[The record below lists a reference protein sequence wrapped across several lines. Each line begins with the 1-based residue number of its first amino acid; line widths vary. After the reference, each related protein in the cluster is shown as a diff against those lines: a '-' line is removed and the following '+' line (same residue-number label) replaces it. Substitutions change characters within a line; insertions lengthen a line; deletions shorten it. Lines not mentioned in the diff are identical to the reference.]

1 MTSSILS
8 RLPRVLLAALFSL
21 ALLAAGPA
29 GTVHAASTCPVY
41 NPPSELVLAAGT
53 PQSAPLGTPFQTG
66 FRVALAA
73 SNGCPITTS
82 LAGVAVTFTAPG
94 SGPSGIFASSG
105 TSAAL
110 VGTDESG
117 TATAPTY
124 TANLLP
130 GGYLVVA
137 TSALG
142 SVVFSVV
149 NTPSGVPATIK
160 PLSPASQSAT
170 VGARF
175 PKPLRAKV
183 LDANGDPVQG
193 ASVAF
198 SLGTGGTFDGGAP
211 QVTEPTN
218 DSGIATSPP
227 FAAGET
233 AGTFTATATVA
244 GITAPARFTLR
255 DLALKAPR
263 LSLVGGGSRSAV
275 VGTGFRSRIEVK
287 ARDGAGHPLAGATV
301 TFSLGAGSTGATA
314 GGAGSGGGAGAS
326 FAGGAPQATEAT
338 NARGIAMSPRFS
350 ANTTA
355 GAFTATATLMGGG
368 TVAVTLHNR
377 PGRARSLMPGAA
389 ATESTTVGTR
399 FPIRLAVTVTDQD
412 GNPVAGVRVRFSAPG
427 AGASGRFAHRRRTAT
442 AKTNAAGIAVAP
454 ALVANH
460 TPGGFVVRATA
471 AGHSAAFALVNQP
484 PGG

>member
-1 MTSSILS
+1 MTRSILD
-8 RLPRVLLAALFSL
+8 RLPRLLLPGLLAL

-29 GTVHAASTCPVY
+29 GAAHAASTCPAY
-41 NPPSELVLAAGT
+41 NPPSELVLADGT
-53 PQSAPLGTPFQTG
+53 PQSAPLGTPFQTA
-66 FRVALAA
+66 FRVAVAA
-73 SNGCPITTS
+73 ANGCPITTP

-94 SGPSGIFASSG
+94 NGPSGVFSSSG

-110 VGTDESG
+110 VGTDASG
-117 TATAPTY
+117 TATAPPF
-124 TANLLP
+124 TANMLP

-149 NTPSGVPATIK
+149 NTPSGVPATIE
-160 PLSPASQSAT
+160 PLSPASQSAA

-175 PKPLRAKV
+175 AKPLRAEV
-183 LDANGDPVQG
+183 LDAAGEPVED

-198 SLGTGGTFDGGAP
+198 SLGTGATFDGGAP

-227 FAAGET
+227 LAAGEV

-244 GITAPARFTLR
+244 GVTVPARFTLH
-255 DLALKAPR
+255 DAAAKPPR
-263 LSLVGGGSRSAV
+263 LSLVGHGTRSAV
-275 VGTGFRSRIEVK
+275 VGTGYRSRIEVK
-287 ARDGAGHPLAGATV
+287 ARDGEGRPLPNATV
-301 TFSLGAGSTGATA
+301 TFSLGASSSAAA
-314 GGAGSGGGAGAS
+314 GGAGAGAGAS
-326 FAGGAPQATEAT
+326 FVGGAPQATATT
-338 NARGIAMSPRFS
+338 NAQGVAVSPRFS

-355 GAFTATATLMGGG
+355 GSFTATATLTGGG

-377 PGRARSLMPGAA
+377 PGPARSLMPGAA
-389 ATESTTVGTR
+389 ADESTTIGTR
-399 FPIRLAVTVTDQD
+399 FPIRLAVTVTDAD
-412 GNPVAGVRVRFSAPG
+412 GNPVAGVRVRFSAPAAG
-427 AGASGRFAHRRRTAT
+427 AGGRFAHGRRIVIAR
-442 AKTNAAGIAVAP
+442 TNASGIAEAP
-454 ALVANH
+454 ALVANRR
-460 TPGGFVVRATA
+460 TGGFVVRATA